1 MTPIP
6 RLRPLTGAL
15 LALALI
21 VFGAPWSTSR
31 VVSAQNQTLFL
42 SITDA
47 SGEPVTDLTADELI
61 VRWDDED
68 CETLALE
75 LINRPVRITVFIDN
89 HGGGRVAHQDMR
101 EGLKLF
107 LDAIPED
114 VEVALATLAGRPR
127 FLVRH
132 TADKEEI
139 ARAIDLIVPDVG
151 ATAFRDALVEEADRL
166 NDDEE
171 RQYLPVIV
179 MIAGGDNPEGSTSL
193 QRAYDEM
200 MQRMVDAQA
209 TVHTRM
215 FMDSSRRGTTGQQVQ
230 VGVNVGERTGG
241 TYESI
246 AASTAFR
253 TNLQELGRDIAR
265 RHRLTSNQYRLTYAP
280 PDGAFNQPTMR
291 IASSRSDI
299 TLLPTLDG
307 NVR

>member
-6 RLRPLTGAL
+6 RRRPLTGAL

-42 SITDA
+42 SVTDA
-47 SGEPVTDLTADELI
+47 NGEPVTDLTADELV
-61 VRWDDED
+61 VRWDGED

-75 LINRPVRITVFIDN
+75 PINRPVRLTVFIDN
-89 HGGGRVAHQDMR
+89 HGGGRAAHQDMR

-107 LDAIPED
+107 LEAIPED

-127 FLVRH
+127 FVARH
-132 TADKEEI
+132 TTDREELAGGI
-139 ARAIDLIVPDVG
+139 ELIVPEAG
-151 ATAFRDALVEEADRL
+151 ASTFRDALIEEADRL
-166 NDDEE
+166 HDDEE

-200 MQRMVDAQA
+200 LQRMVDAQA

-215 FMDSSRRGTTGQQVQ
+215 FMDSTKRGVRGQQVQ
-230 VGVNVGERTGG
+230 VGMNLSEVTGG

-246 AASTAFR
+246 AASTA
-253 TNLQELGRDIAR
+253 
-265 RHRLTSNQYRLTYAP
+265 SNSL
-280 PDGAFNQPTMR
+280 
-291 IASSRSDI
+291 AS
-299 TLLPTLDG
+299 
-307 NVR
+307 

>member
-6 RLRPLTGAL
+6 RRRPLTGAL

-42 SITDA
+42 SVTDA
-47 SGEPVTDLTADELI
+47 NGEPVTDMTADELV
-61 VRWDDED
+61 VRWDGED

-75 LINRPVRITVFIDN
+75 PINRPVRLTVFIDN
-89 HGGGRVAHQDMR
+89 HGGGRAAHQDMR

-107 LDAIPED
+107 LEAIPED

-127 FLVRH
+127 FVARH
-132 TADKEEI
+132 TTDREELAGGI
-139 ARAIDLIVPDVG
+139 ELIVPEAG
-151 ATAFRDALVEEADRL
+151 ASTFRDALIEEADRL
-166 NDDEE
+166 HDDEM
-171 RQYLPVIV
+171 L
-179 MIAGGDNPEGSTSL
+179 
-193 QRAYDEM
+193 
-200 MQRMVDAQA
+200 QRMVDAQA

-215 FMDSSRRGTTGQQVQ
+215 FMDSTKRGVRGQQVQ
-230 VGVNVGERTGG
+230 VGMNLSEVTGG

-253 TNLQELGRDIAR
+253 TKLPELGRAIAR
-265 RHRLTSNQYRLTYAP
+265 RHRLTSNQYRMIYAH
-280 PDGAFNQPTMR
+280 PDGASSQPTIG
-291 IASSRSDI
+291 IATSREDI